1 MIKKNT
7 FITLLLLVVLSG
19 RLALAETKQEWKL
32 EKSEVS
38 YVVTH
43 PLHVVHGKSLLA
55 RGKGVSYG
63 GHGEFLVAVPV
74 KTFDSGDQNR
84 DLHMLE
90 VTRAGDHP
98 LIEVRVRLSDLN
110 PSHKPTT
117 ILGDLTVQFAG
128 RTVEYPKA
136 RLEAKEW
143 TSQSVR
149 VTGRFS
155 LSLKA
160 YGIEPPSLLTMP
172 VEDAVPVTLDTVWK
186 KK

>member
-1 MIKKNT
+1 M
-7 FITLLLLVVLSG
+7 
-19 RLALAETKQEWKL
+19 LALAAFPAWAGPKQEWKL
-32 EKSEVS
+32 GKSEVS

-43 PLHVVHGKSLLA
+43 PLHVVHGKSLSA

-63 GHGEFLVAVPV
+63 GHGDFLVAVPI
-74 KTFDSGDQNR
+74 KTFESGDQNR

-98 LIEVRVRLSDLN
+98 LIEVRVKIGDLN
-110 PSHKPTT
+110 PSHKPA
-117 ILGDLTVQFAG
+117 ILLGDLSVEFAG
-128 RTVEYPKA
+128 KTVEYPKV

-149 VTGRFS
+149 VTGGFS

-160 YGIEPPSLLTMP
+160 YGIERPSLLTMP
-172 VEDAVPVTLDTVWK
+172 IEDAVPIRLDMVWVK
-186 KK
+186 NAGQ

>member
-1 MIKKNT
+1 MKT
-7 FITLLLLVVLSG
+7 FAIALILSVLMAS
-19 RLALAETKQEWKL
+19 AVLAEPKQEWKL
-32 EKSEVS
+32 GKSEVS

-43 PLHVVHGKSLLA
+43 PLHVVHGKSLSA

-74 KTFDSGDQNR
+74 KTFDSGDRNR

-98 LIEVRVRLSDLN
+98 MIEVRVRFSDLN
-110 PSHKPTT
+110 LSHKPTNL
-117 ILGDLTVQFAG
+117 LGDLSVEFAG
-128 RTVEYPKA
+128 KTVEYPKV
-136 RLEAKEW
+136 RLEVKEW
-143 TSQSVR
+143 TPQSVR

-160 YGIEPPSLLTMP
+160 FGIEPPSLLTMP
-172 VEDAVPVTLDTVWK
+172 VEDAVPVTIDTVWSKSK
-186 KK
+186 K